1 MGRMERYFDRLGE
14 ALAIFV
20 GVGGLVYEILFAY
33 IVADAPTGVL
43 RAWLVLA
50 ILEGLAVTGVFV
62 ALLRAPAEHR
72 SSRAVT
78 PKLG

>member
-33 IVADAPTGVL
+33 IVADAEV
-43 RAWLVLA
+43 
-50 ILEGLAVTGVFV
+50 
-62 ALLRAPAEHR
+62 
-72 SSRAVT
+72 
-78 PKLG
+78 